1 MYKMETLVT
10 IALLGCVIKLNLIL
24 VPVFKNVNMV
34 RQAMLN
40 LVCRLL
46 QNFTI
51 NADLVITPVQQVQLN
66 LIREDVV
73 VQQQMNVEQKLVII
87 LIKSV
92 VLG

>member
-1 MYKMETLVT
+1 METLVT

-24 VPVFKNVNMV
+24 VSVFKNVNMV